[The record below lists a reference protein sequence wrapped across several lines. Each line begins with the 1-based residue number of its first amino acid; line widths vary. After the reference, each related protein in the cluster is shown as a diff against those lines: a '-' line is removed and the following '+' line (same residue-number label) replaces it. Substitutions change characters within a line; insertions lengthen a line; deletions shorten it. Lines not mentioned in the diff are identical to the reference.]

1 MVVRSEAEDDLQ
13 AVRDLNRAAFDTSE
27 EADLVDRLRQ
37 EASPIIS
44 LVAEEARGIL
54 GHIMFSPVSL
64 EGHPGL
70 KLMGLAPMAVS
81 PAHQREGI
89 GSQLVVAGL
98 ERCRQLP
105 CAVVV
110 VLGHSAYYPRFGF
123 TPASDFGLC
132 SEFDV
137 PSEAFMALELEAGVL
152 RSSSGTIRYHPAF
165 VAN

>member
-1 MVVRSEAEDDLQ
+1 MVVRSEAEDDLP

-44 LVAEEARGIL
+44 LVAEEARAIL

-81 PAHQREGI
+81 PV
-89 GSQLVVAGL
+89 SV
-98 ERCRQLP
+98 
-105 CAVVV
+105 
-110 VLGHSAYYPRFGF
+110 SARV
-123 TPASDFGLC
+123 TR
-132 SEFDV
+132 V
-137 PSEAFMALELEAGVL
+137 
-152 RSSSGTIRYHPAF
+152 
-165 VAN
+165 N

>member
-1 MVVRSEAEDDLQ
+1 MVVRSEAEDDLP

-27 EADLVDRLRQ
+27 EADLVDRLRH

-44 LVAEEARGIL
+44 LVAEEARAIL

-123 TPASDFGLC
+123 TAASDFGLC
-132 SEFDV
+132 SELDV
-137 PSEAFMALELEAGVL
+137 QSEVFMALELQAGVL

-165 VAN
+165 AAN